1 MVTAQPNSYRPY
13 VNKWKQYRFLSKTNY
28 IYASNISPM
37 DDIVLVE
44 KIDNNIFMNV
54 LLIKILIN
62 VLVSIL

>member
-28 IYASNISPM
+28 IYVSNISPM

-44 KIDNNIFMNV
+44 KIDNNILMNI